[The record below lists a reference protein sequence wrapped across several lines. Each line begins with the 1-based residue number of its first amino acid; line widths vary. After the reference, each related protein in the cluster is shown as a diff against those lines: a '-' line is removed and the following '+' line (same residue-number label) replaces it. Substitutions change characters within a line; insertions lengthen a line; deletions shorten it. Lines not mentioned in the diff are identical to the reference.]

1 MDVRTFRS
9 ESAFGGRPRILGK
22 AASTSG
28 GNSVLALDDLKSSSV
43 HSGLSLSTM
52 TEVFLRDRISCS
64 LFLAH
69 CAKTDGSQ
77 ASTTYRKG
85 KHSSQRRS
93 CHNPDIVLP
102 HRRNGHPQ
110 AADLEGPCLQ
120 RDAARFRA

>member
-85 KHSSQRRS
+85 KNIVVSVDLAITPISYFPIGETVIHKRRT
-93 CHNPDIVLP
+93 
-102 HRRNGHPQ
+102 
-110 AADLEGPCLQ
+110 
-120 RDAARFRA
+120 